1 MLLIAFVPGVNLA
14 APFAWVL
21 YGSWLFAVEYCEY
34 PLSNTGMRLGDVRR
48 VLRSRR
54 WLALG
59 FGAGVMTLTVI
70 PGINLVAMPSAVIG
84 ASLLWADRLAGE

>member
-1 MLLIAFVPGVNLA
+1 
-14 APFAWVL
+14 
-21 YGSWLFAVEYCEY
+21 
-34 PLSNTGMRLGDVRR
+34 MRLGDVRR